1 LSVKHP
7 VTCARQIFLVGALG
21 ALLVALTGAAPRLS
35 APPARARVVI
45 VEDSLATVEYIA
57 QPAIVRRMVDDGVMR
72 LTGTAEPAAG
82 WRQLIATNDRVGL
95 KVYSGPGRFSGTRPA
110 VVEAVA
116 RALLEAGLPATNLII
131 WDRTLVD
138 LRLAGFTDLA
148 AQLGIR
154 VAASTDGG
162 YDEAHFY
169 DTPLLGRLVFGDH
182 EFGRKGEGVGRKSY
196 VSRLVTTDMTKIIS
210 IAPMLNHN
218 AAGVAGNLVN
228 LSLGSVDNLL
238 RFEGDRDRLFTAIPE
253 IYALPIL
260 GDRVALNIT
269 DALVCQYEGGE
280 RGLLH
285 YSVALN
291 ELRFSTDPVALDVLS
306 VRELERH
313 RQPARLGGATN
324 FMELF
329 RNASLVEIGV
339 SEPTSIQVERVS
351 RE

>member
-1 LSVKHP
+1 MFFAGGIGASFLALVLAVAASGAGGPP
-7 VTCARQIFLVGALG
+7 VA
-21 ALLVALTGAAPRLS
+21 
-35 APPARARVVI
+35 ARVII
-45 VEDSLATVEYIA
+45 VEDPQATVEYIA
-57 QPAIVRRMVDDGVMR
+57 QPVIVRRMVEDGLVR
-72 LTGTAEPAAG
+72 LTGADTAADA
-82 WRQLIATNDRVGL
+82 WRQLVSTSDRVGI
-95 KVYSGPGRFSGTRPA
+95 KVFSGPGRFSGTRPA

-116 RALLEAGLPATNLII
+116 RGLMEAGLPATNLLI
-131 WDRTLVD
+131 WDRSLVD

-148 AQLGIR
+148 TQLGVR
-154 VAASTDGG
+154 LAASADAG
-162 YDEAHFY
+162 YDEDHFY

-182 EFGRKGEGVGRKSY
+182 EFGRKGDAVARKSF
-196 VSRLVTTDMTKIIS
+196 VSKLVTREMTKIIS

-218 AAGVAGNLVN
+218 ALGVAGNLLNV
-228 LSLGSVDNLL
+228 SLGSVDNLL

-253 IYALPIL
+253 IHALPIL

-313 RQPARLGGATN
+313 RQPPRPGGATN
-324 FMELF
+324 FTDLF

-339 SEPTSIQVERVS
+339 SEPTSIRVERVS

>member
-1 LSVKHP
+1 MPSW
-7 VTCARQIFLVGALG
+7 RQIFGARAGSVLLWLLAGAGALPP
-21 ALLVALTGAAPRLS
+21 AAAAP
-35 APPARARVVI
+35 ATARVVI
-45 VEDSLATVEYIA
+45 AEDPLATVEFIA
-57 QPAIVRRMVDDGVMR
+57 QPAIVREMVDAGVTR
-72 LTGTAEPAAG
+72 LTGAPDPASA
-82 WRQLIATNDRVGL
+82 WRRLVSTNDRVGI
-95 KVYSGPGRFSGTRPA
+95 KVFSTPGRFSGTRPA

-116 RALLEAGLPATNLII
+116 RGLIEAGLPATNILI
-131 WDRTLVD
+131 WDRTMVD

-148 AQLGIR
+148 AQLGVR
-154 VAASTDGG
+154 VAASADAG
-162 YDEAHFY
+162 YDEEHYY

-196 VSRLVTTDMTKIIS
+196 VSKLVSREMTRIIS
-210 IAPMLNHN
+210 VAPMLNHN
-218 AAGVAGNLVN
+218 AAGVVGNLLN

-238 RFEGDRDRLFTAIPE
+238 RFEGDRERLFTAIPE

-269 DALVCQYEGGE
+269 DALICQYEGGE

-285 YSVALN
+285 YSVPLN

-313 RQPARLGGATN
+313 RQPPRPGGATN

-339 SEPTSIQVERVS
+339 SEPTSIQVERL
-351 RE
+351 RRD